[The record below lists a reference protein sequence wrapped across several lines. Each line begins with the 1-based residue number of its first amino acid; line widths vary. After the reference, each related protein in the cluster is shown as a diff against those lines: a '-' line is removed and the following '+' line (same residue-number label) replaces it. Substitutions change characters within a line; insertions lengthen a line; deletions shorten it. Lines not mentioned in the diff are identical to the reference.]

1 MIKKL
6 FIMLLLMGSIGHG
19 SYGDSLFNQE
29 SAKKGTLVASKNRFE
44 VGDIITVTVKETI
57 NSTVQANTNTKKE
70 SKVNSKAPETTNDFA
85 TSTTK
90 SGGLLG
96 LSSHVLPNWDI
107 NSKNEHK
114 TTGNTVRTAQLETTV
129 TCLVK
134 EVLDN
139 GNLIIAGDRN
149 LSMNREDCRLQV
161 SGVVRARDV
170 TPANTVASTQIAN
183 ASIILRGSGPLWN
196 NQRRGLVTK
205 VLDWFSPF

>member
-1 MIKKL
+1 MKNL
-6 FIMLLLMGSIGHG
+6 FVVGLLLGCAGFCAH
-19 SYGDSLFNQE
+19 GDSLFNQE
-29 SAKKGTLVASKNRFE
+29 ASKKGTLIASKNRFE
-44 VGDIITVTVKETI
+44 VGDIVTVTVKETI
-57 NSTVQANTNTKKE
+57 NSTLQSNVNTKKE
-70 SKVNSKAPETTNDFA
+70 SKVNSAAPSASNDFA
-85 TSTTK
+85 TSSK
-90 SGGLLG
+90 DSGGLLG
-96 LSSHVLPNWDI
+96 LSSHVLPNWNI

-139 GNLIIAGDRN
+139 GNLVIAGDRT
-149 LSMNREDCRLQV
+149 LTMNREDCRLVV

-170 TPANTVASTQIAN
+170 TPGNTIASAQIAN
-183 ASIILRGSGPLWN
+183 ASIVLRGNGPLWN

>member
-1 MIKKL
+1 MKK
-6 FIMLLLMGSIGHG
+6 FVVIGLLLGCVGVCA
-19 SYGDSLFNQE
+19 YGDSLFNQE
-29 SAKKGTLVASKNRFE
+29 SSKKGTLIASKNRFE

-57 NSTVQANTNTKKE
+57 NSTLQSNTNTKKE
-70 SKVNSKAPETTNDFA
+70 SKVNSAAPETSNDFA
-85 TSTTK
+85 TSTKK

-114 TTGNTVRTAQLETTV
+114 ATGNTVRTAELETTV

-139 GNLIIAGDRN
+139 GNLIIAGDRT
-149 LSMNREDCRLQV
+149 LTMNREDCRLMV

-170 TPANTVASTQIAN
+170 TPGNTIASAQIAD
-183 ASIILRGSGPLWN
+183 ASIVLRGSGPLWN